1 MVGTDVCEVAAL
13 TLMMDRDDT
22 ATVDP
27 RTAAKRRAVVARFIL
42 MVVRFMETS
51 KRTISQHDFELDEF
65 IAMDERPVM
74 EKIPPRDDL
83 VRTT

>member
-1 MVGTDVCEVAAL
+1 
-13 TLMMDRDDT
+13 
-22 ATVDP
+22 
-27 RTAAKRRAVVARFIL
+27 

>member
-1 MVGTDVCEVAAL
+1 
-13 TLMMDRDDT
+13 MMDRDDT